1 MSERVVAI
9 VQARLGSARLPN
21 KVLAPI
27 GGVPL
32 IFHVIARARA
42 IRGVALV
49 VVAVPETDDALI
61 KILDD
66 CDVPV
71 FMGADTDVLQRCARA
86 AVATAAQ
93 LVMRVTGD
101 CPLFAPD
108 VADAVFTERDA
119 RPSS

>member
-1 MSERVVAI
+1 AAI
-9 VQARLGSARLPN
+9 ASARAMRWN
-21 KVLAPI
+21 ARCVWLAFDV
-27 GGVPL
+27 GARGRAVSGV
-32 IFHVIARARA
+32 
-42 IRGVALV
+42 GLV
-49 VVAVPETDDALI
+49 GPAVPETDDALI

-71 FMGADTDVLQRCARA
+71 FMGADTDVLQRVARA

-108 VADAVFTERDA
+108 VADALLEMWRRAAGQPQTRTL
-119 RPSS
+119 